1 MHIPRITISSD
12 VPQQERTPMTA
23 QESMPFM
30 EPYTVIGAA
39 FMTYWFVQQGE
50 SLYCI
55 DQHAAH
61 ERLLYDALM
70 LRHETAASQSLLF
83 PETVT
88 LSPGELETLH
98 TCQNELENFGF
109 SFGDIQQLTVQLL
122 AVPQVQGKAL
132 NAAFLHDAL
141 ERLAETESGAFRSQD
156 VVRKSIVQT
165 ACKHAVKAGE
175 PLTAAQIEALLEALS
190 VADTPLTCPHGRPI
204 VVHFRKTEL
213 EKWFKR
219 IP

>member
-1 MHIPRITISSD
+1 M
-12 VPQQERTPMTA
+12 
-23 QESMPFM
+23 
-30 EPYTVIGAA
+30 
-39 FMTYWFVQQGE
+39 
-50 SLYCI
+50 
-55 DQHAAH
+55 
-61 ERLLYDALM
+61 
-70 LRHETAASQSLLF
+70 
-83 PETVT
+83 
-88 LSPGELETLH
+88 
-98 TCQNELENFGF
+98 
-109 SFGDIQQLTVQLL
+109 
-122 AVPQVQGKAL
+122 PQVQGKAL